1 MDPSQQNQGVDDP
14 QFVELMGRMYIAK
27 KFSYVVNNV
36 HAGND
41 TIASTI
47 QIDTDA
53 NFQLLFLIG
62 SRTSPLLTV
71 YVTEGGAGGLA
82 WMSDPVNIDNFL
94 GTAQLPFPLVIPQL
108 LPKNRVYKV
117 QTVDTSG
124 AANTAQ
130 IIFEGYKL
138 YPAEQA
144 AQVGAAP
151 EN

>member
-1 MDPSQQNQGVDDP
+1 MDPNQQNQGIDDP

-27 KFSYVVNNV
+27 KFSYVANNV

-41 TIASTI
+41 KIASTI

-62 SRTSPLLTV
+62 SRTSAL
-71 YVTEGGAGGLA
+71 VTIEVFEGGAGGLA
-82 WMSDPVNIDNFL
+82 WQSDPVNIDNFL

-124 AANTAQ
+124 SANTVQ
-130 IIFEGYKL
+130 VIFEGYKL